1 MVAISRRG
9 ELGAAN
15 GAGGAAVLLC
25 LLRASAEAKEKQKT
39 KCDAGRL
46 TGARWGLMWRAT
58 AHRGLASQRNTDALP
73 STRRRASETVGT
85 VAPIQFDH
93 PRELAGLT
101 ARLGALQ
108 STNPWSISANNLNNN

>member
-1 MVAISRRG
+1 MNEAQGLSVACWG
-9 ELGAAN
+9 F
-15 GAGGAAVLLC
+15 
-25 LLRASAEAKEKQKT
+25 
-39 KCDAGRL
+39 KCQAQ
-46 TGARWGLMWRAT
+46 AR
-58 AHRGLASQRNTDALP
+58 RGLAGQGSADARP